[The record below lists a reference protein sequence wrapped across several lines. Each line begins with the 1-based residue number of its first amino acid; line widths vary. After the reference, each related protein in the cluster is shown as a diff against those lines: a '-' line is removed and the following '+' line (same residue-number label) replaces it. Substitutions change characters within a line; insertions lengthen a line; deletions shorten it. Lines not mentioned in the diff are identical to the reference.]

1 MEEDILTQDED
12 LIDEEIQKEEEET
25 KKEIQSKQKSIE
37 TENINPTEIGE
48 TYEAVHQIERFG
60 IVNTLNGE
68 IIDGFDPKKDE
79 GLVKLGRA
87 ILNQLNK
94 ISIASGAQ

>member
-12 LIDEEIQKEEEET
+12 LIDEEIQKEEET
-25 KKEIQSKQKSIE
+25 KKEVQSKQKSVE

-48 TYEAVHQIERFG
+48 TYEAVHQVERFG
-60 IVNTLNGE
+60 IVNTLTGE